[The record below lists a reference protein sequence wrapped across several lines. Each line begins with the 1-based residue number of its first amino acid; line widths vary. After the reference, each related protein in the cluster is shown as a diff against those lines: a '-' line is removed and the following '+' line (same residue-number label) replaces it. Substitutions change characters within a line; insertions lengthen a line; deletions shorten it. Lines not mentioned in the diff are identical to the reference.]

1 MTVALP
7 FQQAEISELVDHF
20 YAKVRKDE
28 EIGPIF
34 NETVESWDAHL
45 ALLKDFWTT
54 VLTGEPKYK
63 GNPMLAHFP
72 LKLEQKH
79 FHRWLSLFE
88 ETAAEIMSPEHTK
101 IILRKAEQIAANI
114 ERMRALYGA
123 PTPA

>member
-1 MTVALP
+1 MTTVTP
-7 FQQAEISELVDHF
+7 FQQTEISELVDRF
-20 YAKVRKDE
+20 YAKVREDD

-34 NETVESWDAHL
+34 NETIESWDAHL

-54 VLTGEPKYK
+54 VLTGEPRYK
-63 GNPMLAHFP
+63 GNPMVAHFP
-72 LKLEQKH
+72 LKLDKRH

-88 ETAAEIMSPEHTK
+88 ETAAEIMSAEHAQ

-114 ERMRALYGA
+114 ERMRAMYGA